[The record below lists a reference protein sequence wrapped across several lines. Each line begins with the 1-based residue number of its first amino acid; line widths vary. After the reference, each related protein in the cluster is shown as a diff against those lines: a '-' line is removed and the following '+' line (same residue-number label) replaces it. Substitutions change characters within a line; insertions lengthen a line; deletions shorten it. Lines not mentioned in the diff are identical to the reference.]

1 MSYTIGL
8 PLDAN
13 RKPAPFYSAA
23 NITTQATT
31 LVKSG
36 AGFLKN
42 IVLNKPTATT
52 TIAIYD
58 GLDANGTLK
67 GTITIPASPQPV
79 SLPYDVAFATGLC
92 IVTGVANS
100 DITVVYF

>member
-1 MSYTIGL
+1 MTYALGL

-13 RKPAPFYSAA
+13 NKPAPFYSGT

-31 LVKSG
+31 LVKTG
-36 AGFLKN
+36 AGFFKSL
-42 IVLNKPTATT
+42 VLNKPTATT

-58 GLDANGTLK
+58 GIDAGGTLK

-79 SLPYDVAFATGLC
+79 TLPYDLAFTTGLTV
-92 IVTGVANS
+92 VTGVANS